1 MSDVEKTYMS
11 WEKFDK
17 DIEEFITYLNNY
29 EFNNNVVIVGLKRG
43 GFPTAAALSNKMD
56 IPVSVVSF
64 QTRDGD
70 DVKPNFLEPDLIK
83 NASKVIIPD
92 DIYDSGLTVETLVKE
107 LQSQFGKS
115 LDDMAGLFHY
125 GSDKLPSTELKF
137 YRVLDSNEGKWIVFP
152 WE

>member
-1 MSDVEKTYMS
+1 MADVEKTYMS
-11 WEKFDK
+11 WDKFDSDITEFIKYLETYEFDK
-17 DIEEFITYLNNY
+17 DS
-29 EFNNNVVIVGLKRG
+29 VIVGLKRG
-43 GFPTAAALSNKMD
+43 GFPAAAALSNKMD
-56 IPVSVVSF
+56 IPVSVVAF

-70 DVKPNFLEPDLIK
+70 DVVPQFLEPESIK
-83 NASKVIIPD
+83 SAKKIIIPD

-137 YRVLDSNEGKWIVFP
+137 YRVLDSNEGKWVCFP